1 MNSENTKHKYEMK
14 MSLNVLNHLGLNLYS
29 NIPAVLSEVVAN
41 SYDADARKV
50 EITLADD
57 RIIIKD
63 DGIGMGLD
71 EINEKYLFVGYEK
84 REHGEE
90 ISPIF
95 KRKVMGRKGIG
106 KLSIFSIADTVEL
119 HSCKNGQRNALRMN
133 RADIQKQIKENNG
146 TYNPEDLEPLPI
158 DSGTTIILTDIK
170 KRLIRTTPFL
180 KRRLA
185 RRFTVINPDNN
196 FSVSVNGETIGMD
209 DREYFRK
216 INFLWL
222 IGGEKDRYSNKYGN
236 IKKVNNIQGDIDV
249 RGDNGNIEKHF
260 ISGWIGAVEYPS
272 NLEEEGT
279 NNNKISLMAR
289 GKMAQEDILDTF
301 AEGGIYASYLIG
313 EITANFLDDDD
324 KVDIA
329 TSSRQSYNEDDPRF
343 VAVKNKVYQILKKI
357 QNEWTELRNEAA
369 TERILSSMPPVKKWY
384 DELQLDKHKEQARKL
399 FKTIDTLPFEKD
411 RIEDKK
417 TLVRQAILAFEQLKI
432 KDRLE
437 QIDKIS
443 TANDVEL
450 ISVFTQLNEIEAS
463 LYYDIVTG
471 RIAVIRELQEK
482 IENNE
487 LEKVL
492 QKLIFDNL
500 WLLNPMWERAT
511 RATEYM
517 EKTVQSAFQT
527 TVEALT
533 EDERNGRIDIGY
545 RTAAGKH
552 IIIELK
558 RYKPSY
564 KITPFILASQVD
576 KYKKALEKVLNRG
589 QDDPSPYIE
598 VICILGEHDNNY
610 SRKDFDAQLVPFNG
624 RVYPYD
630 QLINESLQSYSEYL
644 EREKAV
650 VGKLKALLDQI

>member
-1 MNSENTKHKYEMK
+1 MSTEPISHKYEMK

-41 SYDADARKV
+41 AYDADAQKV
-50 EITLADD
+50 EITLTED

-63 DGIGMGLD
+63 DGNGMDLG

-90 ISPIF
+90 LSPILG
-95 KRKVMGRKGIG
+95 RKVMGRKGIG
-106 KLSIFSIADTVEL
+106 KLSIFSIADSVEL
-119 HSCKNGQRNALRMN
+119 HSRKENQINALRMN
-133 RADIQKQIKENNG
+133 RHEIQRQIKEKNG
-146 TYNPEDLEPLPI
+146 TYNPEDIEPLPL
-158 DSGTTIILTDIK
+158 DRGTTIILTDIK
-170 KRLIRTTPFL
+170 KSLVRTTPFL

-185 RRFTVINPDNN
+185 RRFTVIDPENN
-196 FSVSVNGETIGMD
+196 FSVTINGEAIGME

-222 IGGEKDRYSNKYGN
+222 IGDEEDSYSKKYKN
-236 IKKVNNIQGDIDV
+236 ILKINSIPGDVEIRSDE
-249 RGDNGNIEKHF
+249 GKIEKKF
-260 ISGWIGAVEYPS
+260 ISGWVGAVEFPS
-272 NLEEEGT
+272 DLEEEGT
-279 NNNKISLMAR
+279 NNNKISLISR
-289 GKMAQEDILDTF
+289 GKMAQEDILDTY

-313 EITANFLDDDD
+313 EIEADFLDDDD
-324 KVDIA
+324 KADIA
-329 TSSRQSYNEDDPRF
+329 TSSRQSYNEDDYRF
-343 VAVKNKVYQILKKI
+343 VAVKNKIYQILKKI
-357 QNEWTELRNEAA
+357 QNEWTELRNEIA
-369 TERILSSMPPVKKWY
+369 TDRILSSMPPVKKWY
-384 DELQLDKHKEQARKL
+384 DDLPQDKHKEQARKL

-411 RIEDKK
+411 RIDDKK
-417 TLVRQAILAFEQLKI
+417 TLVKQAILAFEQLKI

-450 ISVFTQLNEIEAS
+450 ISVFSQLNEIEAS

-471 RIAVIRELQEK
+471 RIGVIRELQDK
-482 IENNE
+482 IEKNE

-492 QKLIFDNL
+492 QQLIFDNL

-511 RATEYM
+511 KTNEYM
-517 EKTVQSAFQT
+517 EKSVQKAFQA
-527 TVEALT
+527 TVETLT
-533 EDERNGRIDIGY
+533 KDEKNARIDIGY

-564 KITPFILASQVD
+564 KITPFTLASQVD
-576 KYKKALEKVLNRG
+576 KYKKALEKVLKSG
-589 QDDPSPYIE
+589 QDIPAPYIE
-598 VICILGEHDNNY
+598 IICILGEHDINY
-610 SRKDFDAQLVPFNG
+610 SRKEFDDQLAPFNG

-644 EREKAV
+644 EREKEV
-650 VGKLKALLDQI
+650 VGKLKELLDQI